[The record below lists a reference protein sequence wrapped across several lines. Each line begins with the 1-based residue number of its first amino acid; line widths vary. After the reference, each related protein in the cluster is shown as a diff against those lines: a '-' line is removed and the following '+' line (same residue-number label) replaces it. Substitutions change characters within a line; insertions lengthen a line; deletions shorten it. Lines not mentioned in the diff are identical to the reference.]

1 MNSLMGKPNPDTG
14 VPPAAGRF
22 VFCSSND
29 EHAGWLAQALDEW
42 QIQQQEL
49 LPLPQL
55 LARIE
60 ESGPRLVFLD
70 FSGNCGSKIADCT
83 ADMVALAQELKKK
96 MPHCLLIAVGTM
108 SHPEGTIAALRAGVH
123 CFIDM
128 SAAPQ
133 EAREVMRK
141 LMTVSSSSA
150 ATTVAVTDAQHGS
163 LIALLGAR
171 AGIGTTTLAVH
182 LADFL
187 RRQKIAGRDEC
198 RVALL
203 DLGWPAGDG
212 QLYLNVSG
220 HFHFTDVVNNR
231 QRLDQTLIQTALA
244 HSQSGIGVISLPRA
258 LRWMDD
264 LNDADM
270 VVALTLLRSYFDVL
284 VMDLGGLPDPALA
297 IRMAAAADKTWL
309 LSDQSTGSL
318 VSLAALI
325 AESDRQGAQ
334 RMAERRLIVNRYDK
348 QYGMSAEQIAGR
360 FQLEL
365 IAAIPDRTA
374 ALMDSAN
381 QGKLLHQVA
390 GNDPY
395 LEALAKL
402 AEEIPGVTVKRSGIG
417 ALSSWLSG
425 TLFEKQRAAW
435 QK

>member
-1 MNSLMGKPNPDTG
+1 
-14 VPPAAGRF
+14 
-22 VFCSSND
+22 
-29 EHAGWLAQALDEW
+29 
-42 QIQQQEL
+42 
-49 LPLPQL
+49 
-55 LARIE
+55 
-60 ESGPRLVFLD
+60 
-70 FSGNCGSKIADCT
+70 
-83 ADMVALAQELKKK
+83 
-96 MPHCLLIAVGTM
+96 
-108 SHPEGTIAALRAGVH
+108 
-123 CFIDM
+123 
-128 SAAPQ
+128 
-133 EAREVMRK
+133 
-141 LMTVSSSSA
+141 
-150 ATTVAVTDAQHGS
+150 QHGS